1 MEQQSIMQKPV
12 TERTSTMTPAL
23 TAPLIEATNVSKSF
37 IVSDGPLR
45 RLRRQPPVR
54 LHAVRD
60 LSLTIERGETVGL
73 VGESGCGKTTF
84 GRCVVRLYRPS
95 SGHISHNGV
104 DIFSADSSRGRDRG
118 AVQMI
123 FQDPYSSLNP
133 RMTVSQTLGEVL
145 RVQRG
150 LTGRAVTQ
158 RVSEL
163 LEQVGLLPYLATR
176 YPNQLSGGQRQR
188 VGIARALAVEPD
200 FIVCDEAVSAL
211 DVSVQAQ
218 VLNLLVRLQDELGL
232 TYLFIA
238 HNLGVVRHI
247 SKRVSVMYLGRV
259 IETGAVEDLFREPLH
274 PYSQALLRAMPLMD
288 TRRRSLE
295 EAVTGDLP
303 SPIAPPP
310 GCPFHPRCPHAMPRC
325 RVELPR
331 LKTVAPGRTVAC
343 FLHE

>member
-1 MEQQSIMQKPV
+1 M
-12 TERTSTMTPAL
+12 TSTSTV
-23 TAPLIEATNVSKSF
+23 PLIEAKNISKSF
-37 IVSDGPLR
+37 VVSDSPLR
-45 RLRRQPPVR
+45 RLRRQPPTQ

-84 GRCVVRLYRPS
+84 GRCLVRLYQPS
-95 SGHISHNGV
+95 SGQILHNGV
-104 DIFSADSSRGRDRG
+104 DIFSSSAGRRRGRSTI
-118 AVQMI
+118 QMI

-133 RMTVSQTLGEVL
+133 RMTVSQTLSEVL

-150 LTGRAVTQ
+150 LTGRAVNQ

-163 LEQVGLLPYLATR
+163 LEQVGLLPYLAAR

-200 FIVCDEAVSAL
+200 VIVCDEAVSAL

-218 VLNLLVRLQDELGL
+218 VLNLLVHLQDELGL

-259 IETGAVEDLFREPLH
+259 IETGDVEDLFREPLH
-274 PYSQALLRAMPLMD
+274 PYSQALLRAMPIMD
-288 TRRRSLE
+288 TRRHSLE

-310 GCPFHPRCPHAMPRC
+310 GCPFHPRCPHAMARC
-325 RVELPR
+325 REERPL
-331 LKTVAPGRTVAC
+331 LKTVAPGRAVSC

>member
-1 MEQQSIMQKPV
+1 M
-12 TERTSTMTPAL
+12 TSTT
-23 TAPLIEATNVSKSF
+23 TAPLIEAKNISKSF
-37 IVSDGPLR
+37 IVSDGLLR
-45 RLRRQPPVR
+45 RLRRQPPIH
-54 LHAVRD
+54 LHAVRN
-60 LSLTIERGETVGL
+60 LSLTIGRGETVGL

-84 GRCVVRLYRPS
+84 GRCLVRLYQPS
-95 SGHISHNGV
+95 SGQILHNGV
-104 DIFSADSSRGRDRG
+104 DIFSPGAGRRRERG

-150 LTGRAVTQ
+150 LTGHAVNH

-163 LEQVGLLPYLATR
+163 LDHVGLLPYLATR

-218 VLNLLVRLQDELGL
+218 VLNLLVHLQDELGL

-259 IETGAVEDLFREPLH
+259 IETGDVEDLFREPLH

-325 RVELPR
+325 REELPR
-331 LKTVAPGRTVAC
+331 LKTMSPGRAVAC
-343 FLHE
+343 FLHD